1 MREYDGNDNVYI
13 YIYTLYVNII
23 PLKGFENS
31 KSDETFLYVDRG
43 TAPST
48 PEKYEEFLVVWV
60 LENPTKLN
68 KGWIWRRW
76 TSRSQFRGVQQI
88 MSTVLEVGLF

>member
-13 YIYTLYVNII
+13 YIHTLYVNII

-43 TAPST
+43 TAQKNMKNFGGLGFGGSDQT
-48 PEKYEEFLVVWV
+48 Q
-60 LENPTKLN
+60 
-68 KGWIWRRW
+68 WR
-76 TSRSQFRGVQQI
+76 VD
-88 MSTVLEVGLF
+88 LA